1 MTEAQSS
8 PPDLN
13 SPTPDGV
20 ELKDLPSKEK
30 KVLRQAIAG
39 SALGNAVEWFD
50 YGVYSYVAGYV
61 ASAFFPGDYGLV
73 LTFGVLA
80 LSFVFRPLGG
90 FILGPLGDKLGR
102 QKVMVITIIMMTIP
116 TTLIGVLP
124 TFDAIGVLAPVLLLA
139 CRIVQGFS
147 TGGEYGGAAVFMAE
161 YAPDKRRGFFGSFLE
176 FGTLAGTG
184 AAALVC
190 TLLTMVVGTDG
201 MTDGWW
207 RLPFLLTLPLGAVAL
222 WLRVRLQ
229 EPPVFSEASEHH
241 ETTKQPF
248 RDLFRGY
255 WRQILML
262 VAFVVLLN
270 ISDYMVLTYMPTY
283 LSSVLGHSAI
293 QSNFTLI
300 IIIAIM
306 MIVIT
311 PLGRLS
317 DTIGRKA
324 VLYTAAIGTIVLALS
339 AFLLI
344 QTTNAGMQFLGVG
357 ILGILLVIMLS
368 SISSTLPAM
377 FPTQVRYSGFAI
389 GYNVS
394 TAIFG
399 GTTAAVNEFMIK
411 ATGSNLFPAWYLIG
425 AGIVGLIGI
434 AFMRETAGRSLRGSQ
449 LPGENDVELVERG
462 YDLIKPITGAINL
475 PSAK

>member
-1 MTEAQSS
+1 MAEAQSS
-8 PPDLN
+8 PSNLE

-20 ELKDLPSKEK
+20 ELKDLPSKDK
-30 KVLRQAIAG
+30 KILRQAIAG

-80 LSFVFRPLGG
+80 LSFIFRPLGG

-102 QKVMVITIIMMTIP
+102 QRVMVITIIMMTIP
-116 TTLIGVLP
+116 TTLIGILP
-124 TFDAIGVLAPVLLLA
+124 TFDAVGILAPILLLA

-176 FGTLAGTG
+176 FGTLTGTG

-190 TLLTMVVGTDG
+190 TLLTIVVGTDG
-201 MTDGWW
+201 MADGWW

-229 EPPVFSEASEHH
+229 EPPVFSEAAEHH

-317 DTIGRKA
+317 DTIGRKSM
-324 VLYTAAIGTIVLALS
+324 LYTAAIGTIVLALP

-344 QTTNAGMQFLGVG
+344 QTKNAGLQFLGIG

-425 AGIVGLIGI
+425 AGVIGLIGI
-434 AFMRETAGRSLRGSQ
+434 VFMRETAGRSLRGSQ
-449 LPGENDVELVERG
+449 LPGQNDVELVEQG
-462 YDLIKPITGAINL
+462 YDLIKPITEAIPVQNR
-475 PSAK
+475 S